1 MPCLRAL
8 TTSCG
13 LERGVR
19 LVWAVTTKQF
29 LLGLRTQ
36 RSTSASEPGPVLL
49 CMGLFSRFL
58 VPALRCTAGDAL
70 YRVRDTRSLM
80 LALTATRFNSRPSC
94 SSWTRHEEAP
104 APIPISQVP
113 VAAAIQAR

>member
-49 CMGLFSRFL
+49 CMGLFSRFS
-58 VPALRCTAGDAL
+58 VPALRCTAEEAL
-70 YRVRDTRSLM
+70 HRVRDTRSLC
-80 LALTATRFNSRPSC
+80 LRLRRLDSTPSHHALVGRDMKKLHQYPFFRKF
-94 SSWTRHEEAP
+94 R
-104 APIPISQVP
+104 
-113 VAAAIQAR
+113 